1 MALSTWLG
9 YLCVLPNTIAPAPY
23 SYDHIRRIDRTHPPE
38 NWGLVARGE
47 IPLDNMSFLTNE
59 QFLLFPFQN
68 LLVMVAF
75 GFGTAIL
82 KL

>member
-1 MALSTWLG
+1 MTKCG
-9 YLCVLPNTIAPAPY
+9 PGLCRACGGPAQAY
-23 SYDHIRRIDRTHPPE
+23 II
-38 NWGLVARGE
+38 WAWIGLVPCFFFR
-47 IPLDNMSFLTNE
+47 MSFLTNK
-59 QFLLFPFQN
+59 QFLLFLFQN